1 MKVRIGIVTF
11 KGESMEGVEI
21 LNIIPE
27 RQELTI
33 LAIIGIITIS
43 VCALVVI
50 ISIAIDLHDEFSG
63 TLAGISLAIAL
74 IPIICGGIWAT
85 DRETIPIRYEVVIS
99 DDVNYNDFIKQYEVI
114 EQRGKILV
122 VQERSS

>member
-1 MKVRIGIVTF
+1 
-11 KGESMEGVEI
+11 MEGIEI